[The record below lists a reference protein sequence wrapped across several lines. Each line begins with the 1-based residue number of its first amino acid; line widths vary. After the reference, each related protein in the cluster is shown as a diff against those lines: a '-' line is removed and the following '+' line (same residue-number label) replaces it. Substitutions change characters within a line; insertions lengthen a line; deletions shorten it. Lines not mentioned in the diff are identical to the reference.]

1 MLTKEETTWEG
12 EIQHSAIFGFIPA
25 SFVQNKKQ
33 KRFLFLGIED
43 KTVSD
48 RAVVEEENQG
58 RRGSAKKKKKSWF
71 RLLNEMIFPCDGEEL
86 ARVKPVKMVSQ
97 EKIVT
102 ANTRI

>member
-58 RRGSAKKKKKSWF
+58 RRGSAKKKKKKAGSDCWTRWF
-71 RLLNEMIFPCDGEEL
+71 FPAMEKNLLVL
-86 ARVKPVKMVSQ
+86 SL
-97 EKIVT
+97 
-102 ANTRI
+102 

>member
-58 RRGSAKKKKKSWF
+58 RRGSAKKKKKAGSDCWTRWF
-71 RLLNEMIFPCDGEEL
+71 FPAMEKNLLVL
-86 ARVKPVKMVSQ
+86 SL
-97 EKIVT
+97 
-102 ANTRI
+102 